1 MKIQY
6 YKEYSFKL
14 NRDMEFKIYGHR
26 GIPCLVIPAQN
37 GRFYDFENFQMLEAC
52 RPFVEEGRVQ
62 FFCVDSID
70 LESWS
75 STNTSSRARIEQH
88 ERWYNYICD
97 EFVPIIKRINAESND
112 HKKNDII
119 ITGCSMG
126 AAHALNFFLRRPD
139 LFTSVISLSGIYD
152 AAYFFEDYSDDL
164 VYNNSPINYL
174 NNMPLDHFYIEMYQ
188 NRKIILCVGQ
198 GQWEESMIEDTK
210 KIESIFK
217 DKKIPAWIDYWG
229 FDVNHDWPWWR
240 KQLPYY
246 LNTLI

>member
-26 GIPCLVIPAQN
+26 GVPCIVFPAQN

-52 RPFVEEGRVQ
+52 RSFVEDGRIQ

-70 LESWS
+70 IESWS
-75 STNTSSRARIEQH
+75 STTTSPRERIEKH
-88 ERWYNYICD
+88 EKWYDYICD
-97 EFVPIIKRINAESND
+97 EFVPIVKRINQEAND
-112 HKKNDII
+112 HQPQNII
-119 ITGCSMG
+119 VTGCSMG

-139 LFTSVISLSGIYD
+139 LFSSVIALSGIYD
-152 AAYFFEDYSDDL
+152 ASYFFNDYSDDL
-164 VYNNSPINYL
+164 VYNNSPIQYL
-174 NNMPLDHFYIEMYQ
+174 TNLPHDHFYIDMYQ
-188 NRKIILCVGQ
+188 SRKIILCVGQ
-198 GQWEESMIEDTK
+198 GEWEDNMITDTK
-210 KIESIFK
+210 KIEEIFK
-217 DKKIPAWIDYWG
+217 QKNIPAWVDYWG

-246 LNTLI
+246 LSTLI